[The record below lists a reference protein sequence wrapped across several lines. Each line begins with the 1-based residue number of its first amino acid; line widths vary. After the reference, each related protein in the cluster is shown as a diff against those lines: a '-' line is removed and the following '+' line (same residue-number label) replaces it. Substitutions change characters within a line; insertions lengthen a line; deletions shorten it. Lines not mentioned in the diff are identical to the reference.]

1 MTRFFR
7 SRRFG
12 VDDAGA
18 IAVLVAILAPA
29 LLAVAAFSVDVARWY
44 VEGVR
49 LQKAADAAALAG
61 VVFMPQ
67 DLPTATSTA
76 LRVAAMNGFT
86 SGVTVTQGSRPS
98 QLQVTIASRVSNSF
112 AVLMGIPYTTVARTG
127 ISDYTGPAPMGSPC
141 NVYGNEPAGSPGA
154 GPTSVLPGTP
164 VNPFCTTSP
173 LYWGNIEGPNTDKVQ
188 GDRYMNRTCSSNV
201 DGCTGGVNDEFKPAG
216 YFYIVRVLNPA
227 RTGPITLQLY
237 DPAWD
242 YTSVDCSSLPSSM
255 PSNNMNQ
262 YATTDAQTRYRNSLN
277 SFCSGDYAP
286 GLGSADP
293 NERVDTSFALRSP
306 AISGNPLDGAPV
318 GNCSAQFK
326 GQTTAPTATQLQQY
340 RTAGSPASGA
350 NPLYNQDLSATF
362 HSWFALCT
370 FTPTAAG
377 DYYLQVRTNVALPSA
392 LTQTGATKLIAC
404 SDTTN
409 ALCTVPPN
417 GAVTSQLGAV
427 AVDAGVARRNP
438 GLGRGLRAHGH
449 RHQREQPDDH
459 VQPDP
464 RHPRRGGHVHQVRL
478 LRRRRRIL
486 GRHRPGAAAHRR
498 DGHAGQ
504 RVDHRVHRF
513 RSGERNPRGVQRHC
527 VAERQQREDPERQRA
542 DPVGLLLQL
551 RLAGRVLVPC
561 RDPLLAGHRRH
572 HVDRHD
578 PGRPRPPRQVV
589 RPAPTRPSTAP
600 CGR

>member
-141 NVYGNEPAGSPGA
+141 NVYGNEPAGSPGT

-350 NPLYNQDLSATF
+350 NPLYNQDLDAAPPAAPPAPWNAFRARIKAAKGVLFVTPEYNRSVPGALKNAIDVGSRPYGASAWAGKPAGVVSVSPGVIGGF
-362 HSWFALCT
+362 GANHHLRQMLVFLDMPVMQQPEAYLGGVGKWFDAD
-370 FTPTAAG
+370 G
-377 DYYLQVRTNVALPSA
+377 
-392 LTQTGATKLIAC
+392 KLIDKSAEEF
-404 SDTTN
+404 
-409 ALCTVPPN
+409 L
-417 GAVTSQLGAV
+417 QKFI
-427 AVDAGVARRNP
+427 DAYAKWVARF
-438 GLGRGLRAHGH
+438 
-449 RHQREQPDDH
+449 
-459 VQPDP
+459 
-464 RHPRRGGHVHQVRL
+464 
-478 LRRRRRIL
+478 
-486 GRHRPGAAAHRR
+486 AA
-498 DGHAGQ
+498 
-504 RVDHRVHRF
+504 
-513 RSGERNPRGVQRHC
+513 
-527 VAERQQREDPERQRA
+527 
-542 DPVGLLLQL
+542 
-551 RLAGRVLVPC
+551 
-561 RDPLLAGHRRH
+561 
-572 HVDRHD
+572 
-578 PGRPRPPRQVV
+578 
-589 RPAPTRPSTAP
+589 
-600 CGR
+600 

>member
-293 NERVDTSFALRSP
+293 NERVDTSFALRAP

-417 GAVTSQLGAV
+417 GAVTSQLGDDTSV
-427 AVDAGVARRNP
+427 
-438 GLGRGLRAHGH
+438 HGH
-449 RHQREQPDDH
+449 GANQWAVRAVSLDGTQVSVAGYERMAIDINASNPTTTFNLIRAIPAAAGKFIKFDFFDAADGSSGGT
-459 VQPDP
+459 VQVLPPTDATGTLASGSITGCTGSGVVSGTLAGCSVTVSPSANNGKIQNVNVPIPSDYSCNYASPGGCWFRVVIRYSQATDVTTWTATIQGDP
-464 RHPRRGGHVHQVRL
+464 VRL
-478 LRRRRRIL
+478 
-486 GRHRPGAAAHRR
+486 
-498 DGHAGQ
+498 
-504 RVDHRVHRF
+504 VK
-513 RSGERNPRGVQRHC
+513 
-527 VAERQQREDPERQRA
+527 
-542 DPVGLLLQL
+542 
-551 RLAGRVLVPC
+551 
-561 RDPLLAGHRRH
+561 
-572 HVDRHD
+572 
-578 PGRPRPPRQVV
+578 
-589 RPAPTRPSTAP
+589 
-600 CGR
+600 